1 MTDPYQILGVSR
13 DASDDEIKKAY
24 RTLSRKYHPDA
35 NINNPN
41 KDQAEAKFKEVQQAY
56 QQIMKEREYGSSGSY
71 GAGGYSSGGYG
82 SYGNGQNGDPFGG
95 FGGFGGFW
103 GDFGGGYR
111 QQAGPEATDNEDTLH
126 MRAAANFI
134 NSGHYQEALNL
145 LNNMTDRNAQ
155 WYYYSAMA
163 NSGLGNNVAA
173 LEHAK
178 TAYQMDPNNMQ
189 YQVLLQR
196 LQSGGSWYQTR
207 QNPYQP
213 YSMGGSDYCMKLC
226 IANLVCNSAAV
237 EASAAADPY
246 PVADDTFN
254 KTVHQAR
261 SGSLSDICVP
271 EQIPYN
277 HILWT
282 RLDLSADKNLYFNF
296 HL

>member
-71 GAGGYSSGGYG
+71 GAGGYGTSGGYG
-82 SYGNGQNGDPFGG
+82 RYGSGQSGDPFGG
-95 FGGFGGFW
+95 CW

-111 QQAGPEATDNEDTLH
+111 QQAGPEATDNEDVLH
-126 MRAAANFI
+126 LRAAANFI
-134 NSGHYQEALNL
+134 GSGHYQEALNV
-145 LNNMTDRNAQ
+145 LNDMKDRSAQ

-196 LQSGGSWYQTR
+196 LQSGGSVCC
-207 QNPYQP
+207 
-213 YSMGGSDYCMKLC
+213 GG
-226 IANLVCNSAAV
+226 
-237 EASAAADPY
+237 PG
-246 PVADDTFN
+246 T
-254 KTVHQAR
+254 TGGR
-261 SGSLSDICVP
+261 
-271 EQIPYN
+271 
-277 HILWT
+277 
-282 RLDLSADKNLYFNF
+282 YF
-296 HL
+296 